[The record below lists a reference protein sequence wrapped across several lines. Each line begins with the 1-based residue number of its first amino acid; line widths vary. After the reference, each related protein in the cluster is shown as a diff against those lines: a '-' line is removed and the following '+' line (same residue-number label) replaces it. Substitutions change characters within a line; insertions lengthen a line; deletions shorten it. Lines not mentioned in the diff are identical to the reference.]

1 VGDLNPCSLLTDRI
15 TSTKL
20 TKNAMQT
27 DRELSPHLHFE
38 QVVTILRI
46 AGWVSFVVQIGL
58 AAVASVLLLLAIS
71 GRSLNRS
78 IALPAGI
85 PVTGVTT
92 QTTTP
97 GLGVGIFWAVCGVVV
112 LLFGSYLAF
121 RMVRFAKR
129 MGSPNHAIRPKRTKV
144 MQVLKLSVITGLIG
158 ILLMILG
165 TGATIGVLLAKSISQ
180 PQGVAIYNP
189 SLSIRSLDVFIA
201 AANTTGITAHFVG
214 LVAALSVFNWLHRPT
229 D

>member
-1 VGDLNPCSLLTDRI
+1 
-15 TSTKL
+15 
-20 TKNAMQT
+20 MQT
-27 DRELSPHLHFE
+27 DREASPHLNFE

-78 IALPAGI
+78 IALPSGV
-85 PVTGVTT
+85 PVTGAAT
-92 QTTTP
+92 QTTSP
-97 GLGVGIFWAVCGVVV
+97 GLGVGIFWAICGVSV

-129 MGSPNHAIRPKRTKV
+129 LGNPNHAMRPKRTKV
-144 MQVLKLSVITGLIG
+144 MQVLKLSVIAGLIG
-158 ILLMILG
+158 MLLTIVG

-180 PQGVAIYNP
+180 PQGVAIYDP
-189 SLSIRSLDVFIA
+189 SRSIRSLDVFVA

-214 LVAALSVFNWLHRPT
+214 VVAALSVFNWLHRPT